1 MKTNI
6 EPGGELSTHQL
17 PDVAQSQY
25 REVPLPD
32 FYLVSAT
39 SEQKPIIARQSK
51 EVATGRVVCF
61 CGLDMKLTEAF
72 RCLYCGIWFCNG
84 CAESHFGKTIYQW
97 TVEKRVSLRERIE
110 ARRAKR

>member
-51 EVATGRVVCF
+51 EVA
-61 CGLDMKLTEAF
+61 DWA
-72 RCLYCGIWFCNG
+72 RCLFLRPRHE
-84 CAESHFGKTIYQW
+84 ADRS
-97 TVEKRVSLRERIE
+97 VSLPLLRHMVLQRL
-110 ARRAKR
+110 R